1 MTFNINITI
10 NYGREIEV
18 PLDEMGLGPGEG
30 GGWAGVSFLG
40 GVDAGAADS
49 AAFSVSSS
57 SSSLLKHGRQF
68 MLKTQNP

>member
-1 MTFNINITI
+1 
-10 NYGREIEV
+10 
-18 PLDEMGLGPGEG
+18 MGLGPGEG